1 MLLGSG
7 WSRCCESARSK
18 DGGIVVDIPLVI
30 DVVLCLPIGVR
41 VRVYHTT
48 AEALNE
54 FHDSLPGKDTVYA
67 ADLVMSPQSNFRTRT
82 LLRDFNKFPNGD
94 VKHPLTS
101 AGSTCAESPVGDV
114 STVLNRVPGRNVGHP
129 RVRPPA

>member
-1 MLLGSG
+1 MSFF
-7 WSRCCESARSK
+7 
-18 DGGIVVDIPLVI
+18 V
-30 DVVLCLPIGVR
+30 GVR

-54 FHDSLPGKDTVYA
+54 FHDSLPGKDTVYV

-114 STVLNRVPGRNVGHP
+114 STVLNRVPG
-129 RVRPPA
+129 